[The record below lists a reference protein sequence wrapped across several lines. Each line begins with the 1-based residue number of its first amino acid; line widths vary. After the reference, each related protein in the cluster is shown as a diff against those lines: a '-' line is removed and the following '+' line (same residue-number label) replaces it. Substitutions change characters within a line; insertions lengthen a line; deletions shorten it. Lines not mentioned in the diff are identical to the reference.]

1 MQELQILPYDQ
12 CFAAFGGFPDSDT
25 KQNSGSTVRKYS
37 ITNAYSVSSPCS
49 TSTDIDCRSSWRFF
63 LVWISLIRAGE
74 VKRET
79 DGGGG
84 QGKREKILTAFSPY
98 PLTIVFF
105 QVRSWFSFRAAVS
118 QSLHEPQKK
127 TQKRNCQLRSLPLI
141 WLSTVKVKEPIL
153 LIHPVRGGRGGS
165 CHIKVTAYWPSR
177 LGVEI
182 AQFDLT

>member
-37 ITNAYSVSSPCS
+37 ITNAYSVSPCS

-79 DGGGG
+79 AGGGG
-84 QGKREKILTAFSPY
+84 EGKREKTLTALSPH
-98 PLTIVFF
+98 PLPIFFF
-105 QVRSWFSFRAAVS
+105 QVRSWFSFRAAES

-127 TQKRNCQLRSLPLI
+127 THRKRTASYAGYHWYDSQL
-141 WLSTVKVKEPIL
+141 WK
-153 LIHPVRGGRGGS
+153 
-165 CHIKVTAYWPSR
+165 
-177 LGVEI
+177 
-182 AQFDLT
+182 